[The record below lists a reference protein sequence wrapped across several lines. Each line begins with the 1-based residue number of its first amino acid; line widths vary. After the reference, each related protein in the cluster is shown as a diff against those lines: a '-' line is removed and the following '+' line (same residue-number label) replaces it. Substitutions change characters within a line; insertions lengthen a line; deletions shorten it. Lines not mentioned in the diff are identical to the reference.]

1 LKANQFICSP
11 GIWSFGNY
19 SIDEYTGM
27 THECEATLNALDV
40 RIKEF
45 EEKNN
50 AGKVG

>member
-1 LKANQFICSP
+1 MKSEKFICSP

-27 THECEATLNALDV
+27 TPECEATLNALDA
-40 RIKEF
+40 RIQVF
-45 EEKNN
+45 EEELA